1 MDFSVVHNDSHP
13 LLLLISDLK
22 SSLNA
27 TQNDAHSSSVRL
39 LRHSLS
45 TSQALERTHALQH
58 ENSVL
63 NNELQALRSLFLSD
77 KSPEA
82 DRQSINQLTL
92 SLRTLNEKLTAT
104 EILLASRT
112 AELAHTLSELQ
123 RSRSAT
129 DATHQLLACA
139 QRRQE
144 AFRSRESEL
153 ELKVRTAEERAR
165 MTDRA
170 IGEYANLVRTLQ
182 GHTIKGED
190 AHVHVSSHEDLLRQ
204 FSQERENLQTQLS
217 SAQTDLALLSSE
229 NTALSKSAEI
239 NLAELKD
246 LWMKLQLH
254 ERDDTTA
261 TKMVARYMYA

>member
-1 MDFSVVHNDSHP
+1 
-13 LLLLISDLK
+13 
-22 SSLNA
+22 
-27 TQNDAHSSSVRL
+27 
-39 LRHSLS
+39 
-45 TSQALERTHALQH
+45 
-58 ENSVL
+58 
-63 NNELQALRSLFLSD
+63 LSD

-112 AELAHTLSELQ
+112 AELTHTLSELQ

-204 FSQERENLQTQLS
+204 FSQERENLQSQLS

>member
-1 MDFSVVHNDSHP
+1 
-13 LLLLISDLK
+13 
-22 SSLNA
+22 
-27 TQNDAHSSSVRL
+27 
-39 LRHSLS
+39 
-45 TSQALERTHALQH
+45 
-58 ENSVL
+58 
-63 NNELQALRSLFLSD
+63 LSD

-112 AELAHTLSELQ
+112 AELTHTLSELQ

-144 AFRSRESEL
+144 TLRSRESEL

-204 FSQERENLQTQLS
+204 FSQERENLQSQLS

-246 LWMKLQLH
+246 LRMKLQLH

>member
-39 LRHSLS
+39 LRLSLS

-63 NNELQALRSLFLSD
+63 NNELQVLRSFFLSN

-112 AELAHTLSELQ
+112 VELSHTLGELQ
-123 RSRSAT
+123 RSRSAA
-129 DATHQLLACA
+129 DATHQLFSCA
-139 QRRQE
+139 QE
-144 AFRSRESEL
+144 TFRSRKSEL

-182 GHTIKGED
+182 GHTIKRED

-229 NTALSKSAEI
+229 NTTLSKSAQI
-239 NLAELKD
+239 TLAELKD
-246 LWMKLQLH
+246 LQMKLQLH
-254 ERDDTTA
+254 ERDDATA
-261 TKMVARYMYA
+261 TKMVSRYMYA

>member
-1 MDFSVVHNDSHP
+1 
-13 LLLLISDLK
+13 
-22 SSLNA
+22 
-27 TQNDAHSSSVRL
+27 
-39 LRHSLS
+39 
-45 TSQALERTHALQH
+45 
-58 ENSVL
+58 
-63 NNELQALRSLFLSD
+63 LSD

-182 GHTIKGED
+182 GHTIKEED

-261 TKMVARYMYA
+261 TKMVAHYMYA